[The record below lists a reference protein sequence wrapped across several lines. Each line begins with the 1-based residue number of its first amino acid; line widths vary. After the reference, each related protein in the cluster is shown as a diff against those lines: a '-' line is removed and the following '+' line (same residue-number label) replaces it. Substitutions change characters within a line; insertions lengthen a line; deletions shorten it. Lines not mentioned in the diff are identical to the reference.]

1 MMAKGPVSRGAE
13 PPGYRRRQIL
23 DASSTAPGKEIRG
36 LEAGIHR
43 GAAIRRGVREDP
55 APTIEE

>member
-1 MMAKGPVSRGAE
+1 MMAKDPVSRGAE
-13 PPGYRRRQIL
+13 PPGYRRQIM
-23 DASSTAPGKEIRG
+23 DTSSTAPGKEIRD